1 MLALTSQQHTITNYV
16 NWAKWTMR
24 LGRAAQKIDKIVI
37 QSILQELQD
46 KKIH

>member
-1 MLALTSQQHTITNYV
+1 MDHEIGKSCP
-16 NWAKWTMR
+16 KM
-24 LGRAAQKIDKIVI
+24 DKIVI

>member
-1 MLALTSQQHTITNYV
+1 MLALTSQQHTKTNYV

-24 LGRAAQKIDKIVI
+24 LGRAAQKLDKIVI

-46 KKIH
+46 KKIN